1 MLTTFKYWYSLQ
13 NPLACISCALQC
25 AVYPSCTE
33 AGNKMM
39 LSHLAK
45 ILANLIAHL
54 GYQANLLTVAEV
66 L

>member
-13 NPLACISCALQC
+13 NLLTCISCTLQC

-33 AGNKMM
+33 AGKKKM

-45 ILANLIAHL
+45 ILANLTAHL

>member
-1 MLTTFKYWYSLQ
+1 
-13 NPLACISCALQC
+13 
-25 AVYPSCTE
+25 
-33 AGNKMM
+33 M

-45 ILANLIAHL
+45 ILANLTAHL